1 MSKILSSREIIRI
14 LENDG
19 WYEVR
24 ITGSHHHFKHAE
36 KNGIVTVP
44 HPKKQ
49 IGKGL
54 LNSIL
59 KQAKLKEIKHDH

>member
-1 MSKILSSREIIRI
+1 MSKVYSSREIIQW
-14 LENDG
+14 LKDDG

-24 ITGSHHHFKHAE
+24 VTGSHHHFKHIE
-36 KNGIVTVP
+36 KSGIVTVP

-49 IGKGL
+49 IGKSL

-59 KQAKLKEIKHDH
+59 KQAKLKGDKS

>member
-1 MSKILSSREIIRI
+1 VSKVYSSREVIQI
-14 LENDG
+14 LQNDE
-19 WYEVR
+19 WFEVR
-24 ITGSHHHFKHAE
+24 VTGSHHHFKHA
-36 KNGIVTVP
+36 KKMGIVTVP

-59 KQAKLKEIKHDH
+59 KQAKLKGE